1 MTEQGKVHGST
12 FGKVPPELMH
22 DQSITDGAVRLYA
35 HMHWRYGQ
43 NHQNFEGQRS
53 MAKYLSVSTTTIR
66 KRIEELEAKDWVVTI
81 TREYNRKTG
90 NFSTPFYHVFVSQL
104 DCKEFRETYVLQEGE
119 VLYEQPLPLERK
131 SRKGVGGK
139 SSNLPNRANSS
150 SHGHDNSSYNGGTN
164 SSSHGQA
171 NSSSHYPESMYPDS
185 GNPESIKEKAASPF
199 ILMKEAIRKAHG
211 WDKPTDQEWGQIQK
225 AASQLLKVDIVPAD
239 IPSLYGFCKSESNGK
254 TFTPLFLSGKASEWK
269 KQQPPRV
276 VADTPLVIVP
286 KPDESTDERIN
297 DEQVE
302 EGKRMM
308 AAILDKTNANTKP
321 YNWRDHLPPG
331 FNIDKE
337 AV

>member
-90 NFSTPFYHVFVSQL
+90 NFSTPFYHVFVSQP
-104 DCKEFRETYVLQEGE
+104 DCKDFRETYVLQEGE
-119 VLYEQPLPLERK
+119 VLYEQPIPLERK

-164 SSSHGQA
+164 SGSHGQA
-171 NSSSHYPESMYPDS
+171 NSSSHYPESVYPDS
-185 GNPESIKEKAASPF
+185 SNPEPIKEKAVSPF
-199 ILMKEAIRKAHG
+199 VLMKNAICKAFG
-211 WDKPTDQEWGQIQK
+211 WDKPTDTEWGQINK
-225 AASQLLKVDIVPAD
+225 SASQLVKVDIDPDD
-239 IPSLYGFCKSESNGK
+239 IASLYGFCKVEAKENS
-254 TFTPLFLSGKASEWK
+254 FTPLFLASKASTWK
-269 KQQPPRV
+269 KQRPRRV
-276 VADTPLVIVP
+276 VPDRPIEIVQPVVDDSPPPTPEQIEQYKADYLAMVAS
-286 KPDESTDERIN
+286 K
-297 DEQVE
+297 
-302 EGKRMM
+302 
-308 AAILDKTNANTKP
+308 NANSKP
-321 YNWRDHLPPG
+321 YNWRDYLPPG
-331 FNIDKE
+331 FNLDKE